1 MKEKRHC
8 SLKREFGF
16 TREQKSTQVCIFA
29 IAVLASVPELMQMGL
44 HEVGI
49 INIVLNIMSSIIAY
63 IVFREIFQ
71 EKYIALMCSAL
82 YVLSVYRIY
91 LLYIA
96 DAREAVI
103 FMMLLPL
110 LVYGAYNINAW
121 RKEHNYLPIIIC
133 IIGIIGLVI
142 WYCAPIYNA
151 YMNGEMQS
159 KYMQQT
165 GVTVAHLLF
174 HFWEDGEVTV
184 WDKVTVT
191 NSFPLGVGFVL
202 VLSLFIFLA
211 LWYSGELKENYCM
224 GKVCAVTGSV
234 FLILSLNVFPW
245 NNLQKK
251 WNIISYIL
259 NRLQSLDRLLTI
271 AIVFVTIV
279 YGYCL
284 VWLKNQKGN
293 WLYYLGII
301 CGFISI
307 TTSSM
312 YLIDFICAGR

>member
-1 MKEKRHC
+1 MKEKRHY

-29 IAVLASVPELMQMGL
+29 IALLASVPEFMQMGL
-44 HEVGI
+44 QEVGI
-49 INIVLNIMSSIIAY
+49 INIVLNVMSGIIAY

-82 YVLSVYRIY
+82 YVLSVYRTY

-151 YMNGEMQS
+151 YMNGEMQP

-174 HFWEDGEVTV
+174 HFWERGEVTV

-191 NSFPLGVGFVL
+191 DSLPLGIGFVYI
-202 VLSLFIFLA
+202 LSLFLFGV
-211 LWYSGELKENYCM
+211 LWYSGKLNKCYYS
-224 GKVCAVTGSV
+224 GKICAVIGSI
-234 FLILSLNVFPW
+234 FLMLSLNVFPW
-245 NNLQKK
+245 NYLQKK
-251 WNIISYIL
+251 FSISSYFL
-259 NRLQSLDRLLTI
+259 YRMQSLDRFLMIAVVLLTV
-271 AIVFVTIV
+271 VF
-279 YGYCL
+279 GYCL
-284 VWLKNQKGN
+284 IWLKSQKGN

-312 YLIDFICAGR
+312 YLVDFICAIK

>member
-1 MKEKRHC
+1 MKEKIHY

-16 TREQKSTQVCIFA
+16 TREQKSTQVCISA

-49 INIVLNIMSSIIAY
+49 INIVLNVMSSIIAY

-91 LLYIA
+91 LLYMA

-110 LVYGAYNINAW
+110 LVYGAYNVNTW
-121 RKEHNYLPIIIC
+121 RKERKYLPIIIC
-133 IIGIIGLVI
+133 MIGIVGLVI

-151 YMNGEMQS
+151 YMNGEMQP

-174 HFWEDGEVTV
+174 HFWERGEVTV

-191 NSFPLGVGFVL
+191 NSLPLGVGFVNM
-202 VLSLFIFLA
+202 LSLFMFGV
-211 LWYSGELKENYCM
+211 LWYSGKLNKHYQK
-224 GKVCAVTGSV
+224 GKICAAIGSIFMV
-234 FLILSLNVFPW
+234 LSLNMFPW
-245 NNLQKK
+245 NYLQKRFGV
-251 WNIISYIL
+251 ISYFLSRMESI
-259 NRLQSLDRLLTI
+259 DRLLTI
-271 AIVFVTIV
+271 SVALLTIVF
-279 YGYCL
+279 GYCL
-284 VWLKNQKGN
+284 LWLKSQKGN

-301 CGFISI
+301 CGFVSI

-312 YLIDFICAGR
+312 YLVDFICTFK